1 MSSVSYSVYV
11 LKSKKN
17 AKRYIGYTSKPIT
30 NRLIEHNEGSNR
42 YTKNNIPYELLYFE
56 QNFCKECAT
65 NREKFLK
72 SGQGRKLLDKI
83 LD

>member
-1 MSSVSYSVYV
+1 MSYSVYV

-17 AKRYIGYTSKPIT
+17 GNRYIGYTSKPIT
-30 NRLIEHNEGSNR
+30 NRLKEHNEGSNR

-56 QNFCKECAT
+56 QNYCKECGT
-65 NREKFLK
+65 NKEKFLK

-83 LD
+83 QA